1 MRYPMARL
9 SRVMLAGTALVSLMV
24 LQGCA
29 LAIIWVGAVG
39 FDNVRHSEIE
49 FHPFENSWLA
59 KPESSPEPLTS
70 IAVVPFPGQ
79 GPMAE
84 RWAALLQEATDLRV
98 VGPAEV
104 ARQAGV
110 EAVAS
115 FAESQDDYDAAQS
128 ARRLSDTLQVNA
140 LLFGRVADTGQETS
154 FGGLKHKQ
162 DKRLYLYLARADG
175 TLLWKDEMPF
185 TVVEGGKQLDQVDEE
200 WARRTMVSH
209 VLDHVR
215 KIGLARVGLPL
226 KPETSTA
233 S

>member
-1 MRYPMARL
+1 MACL
-9 SRVMLAGTALVSLMV
+9 SRAMLAGTALVSLTV

-29 LAIIWVGAVG
+29 LAVIWVGAVG

-59 KPESSPEPLTS
+59 TPESSPEPLAS

-79 GPMAE
+79 TPMAE
-84 RWAALLQEATDLRV
+84 RWTALLQEATDLRV

-104 ARQAGV
+104 ARQAGG
-110 EAVAS
+110 ETVAS
-115 FAESQDDYDAAQS
+115 FVEGRTDDDAARS
-128 ARRLSDTLQVNA
+128 ARQLSDRLQVNA
-140 LLFGRVADTGQETS
+140 LLFGRVADTGEETS
-154 FGGLKHKQ
+154 FGGFKHKQ

-175 TLLWKDEMPF
+175 TLLWKDELPY
-185 TVVEGGKQLDQVDEE
+185 TVVDGGKQLDQLDED

-209 VLDHVR
+209 VLEHVR
-215 KIGLARVGLPL
+215 KIGLAGVGLPL
-226 KPETSTA
+226 KPETPTA